1 MRSLSPFL
9 SPENAID
16 DLKRIFRECPGGN
29 LGQLIDAAIAAL
41 DDDDRSSVEE
51 ALRRLADTPVN
62 RLLDRLQRQLEKKDE
77 RIEDLESKLEKA
89 ERWADCENIFRP
101 RQDLSESE
109 LPVPRLQIELAIHS
123 DYEHQWLYT
132 LVYRHTL
139 GELVGIPFGQTI
151 SKGGHRY
158 DRYESREEM
167 EAALPYRDGVHIRR
181 DATSLNL
188 PAYAI
193 APGYPPVLLS
203 KLPAPKK
210 RGEDE

>member
-1 MRSLSPFL
+1 
-9 SPENAID
+9 
-16 DLKRIFRECPGGN
+16 
-29 LGQLIDAAIAAL
+29 L
-41 DDDDRSSVEE
+41 DEGDRSSVEE

-62 RLLDRLQRQLEKKDE
+62 RLLDSLQRQLEKKEE

-101 RQDLSESE
+101 RQDLRECE
-109 LPVPRLQIELAIHS
+109 LPVPRLQIELTIYS
-123 DYEHQWLYT
+123 GYEHQWLYM
-132 LVYRHTL
+132 LVYRHTMGGL
-139 GELVGIPFGQTI
+139 TGMPLGQTV
-151 SKGGHRY
+151 SKGGHRH
-158 DRYESREEM
+158 DRYDSQKDM

-193 APGYPPVLLS
+193 VPGYPPVLLS
-203 KLPAPKK
+203 KLPEPKK